1 MSTRINFKTVNER
14 GTRGII
20 VTAETILD
28 LRRWLIDVDATPAG
42 REGAK
47 AVIDFLEDSYRRV
60 I

>member
-1 MSTRINFKTVNER
+1 MSTRISFKTVSNS
-14 GTRGII
+14 GAKGIL

-28 LRRWLIDVDATPAG
+28 LRRWLRDVDATPAG

-47 AVIDFLEDSYRRV
+47 AVIDFLEDSYRRC

>member
-1 MSTRINFKTVNER
+1 MTTRISFKTVNER

-28 LRRWLIDVDATPAG
+28 LRRWLRNVDASPAG

-47 AVIDFLEDSYRRV
+47 EVIDFLEDSYRRV